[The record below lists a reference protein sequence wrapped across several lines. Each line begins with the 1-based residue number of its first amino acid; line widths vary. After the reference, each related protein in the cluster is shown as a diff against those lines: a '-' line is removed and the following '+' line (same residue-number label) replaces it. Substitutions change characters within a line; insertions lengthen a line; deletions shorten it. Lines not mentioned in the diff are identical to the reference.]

1 MHNHQTLYR
10 LLLTL
15 SGVGAVFALLAM
27 FTSLLFPLCAVITI
41 LCYLVGAV
49 LVLFVI
55 PKRYRQED
63 KRKKLPLQVRALL
76 DGHHPDR
83 VHLALC
89 GAGAGTDAVRGDP
102 GGAELCVCLG
112 VLGDAGA
119 EGEREE
125 GLTGYHLRHVASTNM
140 LCSLSIGR
148 TTA

>member
-10 LLLTL
+10 LLLML

-49 LVLFVI
+49 LILFVI

-63 KRKKLPLQVRALL
+63 KKKKLPLQVRAINVAFWTATILTVFIL
-76 DGHHPDR
+76 PYVG
-83 VHLALC
+83 L
-89 GAGAGTDAVRGDP
+89 VRARMRYAEDL

-119 EGEREE
+119 EGEREKR
-125 GLTGYHLRHVASTNM
+125 LTTHLVVYHLTKFKPR
-140 LCSLSIGR
+140 
-148 TTA
+148 

>member
-63 KRKKLPLQVRALL
+63 KRKSSPSR
-76 DGHHPDR
+76 
-83 VHLALC
+83 
-89 GAGAGTDAVRGDP
+89 
-102 GGAELCVCLG
+102 CVP
-112 VLGDAGA
+112 
-119 EGEREE
+119 
-125 GLTGYHLRHVASTNM
+125 STWP
-140 LCSLSIGR
+140 SGR
-148 TTA
+148 PPS

>member
-63 KRKKLPLQVRALL
+63 KRKKPTLPLQVRALNVAFWTATIL
-76 DGHHPDR
+76 TVCILPYVGLVR
-83 VHLALC
+83 ARMRYAEILVALSYVF
-89 GAGAGTDAVRGDP
+89 AWVFLVTQVRKAKEKKD
-102 GGAELCVCLG
+102 
-112 VLGDAGA
+112 
-119 EGEREE
+119 
-125 GLTGYHLRHVASTNM
+125 
-140 LCSLSIGR
+140 
-148 TTA
+148 

>member
-63 KRKKLPLQVRALL
+63 KRKKLPLQVRAINVAFWTATILTVFIL
-76 DGHHPDR
+76 PYVG
-83 VHLALC
+83 L
-89 GAGAGTDAVRGDP
+89 VRARMRY
-102 GGAELCVCLG
+102 AESLG